1 MSRTVL
7 PRNACLPLFLLIA
20 GCIEPEVS
28 PRAPSPDPASL
39 PYGEQPAD
47 DDLGEDPHMLALARQ
62 HPSFAGM
69 FFEPGTDRL
78 VVASTS
84 TDARDA
90 AALRQTVLTAVATE
104 LGHPQTAA
112 DGGFDLDAVHRTF
125 EYSFL
130 ELARHRARI
139 RPQVLGIPGVQ
150 SLSVDEQHNRIKIGL
165 SDPSARVKVEQLATD
180 LAIPIQMLSFA
191 HASPAVPLVGTSRST
206 LSRPA
211 MSSGPTLR
219 GVISAPDDRLRGGYM
234 VQAEGGPGT
243 CTLGFTAAVK
253 RLTPGG
259 YPSYFVSASHCSKVR
274 FSLDTGYW
282 HQPDTLPRPV
292 AEPPEDPYPP
302 GVGQETKDPE
312 VHFCYIRNEGLR
324 SCRHSDAS
332 LVQTYFRYDYGDF
345 PPPRLIA
352 LGELGRTTERSN
364 CASCEAPITIDTAS
378 PTISIVGTRSM
389 IVDGEE
395 LDKVGQR
402 TGWTYGNVEE
412 TCEDKQQTGGTWILC
427 SGQIR
432 FAVGGGDSGSP
443 VFQYVGSIDSTEGSA
458 NLVGIL
464 WGGEEQPNRTER
476 LFRTGWISNWGKIK
490 TDLGEFLLVCDYV
503 EPCEVPM

>member
-1 MSRTVL
+1 
-7 PRNACLPLFLLIA
+7 
-20 GCIEPEVS
+20 
-28 PRAPSPDPASL
+28 
-39 PYGEQPAD
+39 
-47 DDLGEDPHMLALARQ
+47 
-62 HPSFAGM
+62 M
-69 FFEPGTDRL
+69 FFEPGTGRL
-78 VVASTS
+78 VVASTP
-84 TDARDA
+84 TDASDA
-90 AALRQTVLTAVATE
+90 AAVRQTVLTVVSTE

-112 DGGFDLDAVHRTF
+112 DGGLALNAVQRTF

-139 RPQVLGIPGVQ
+139 RPQVFGIPGVQ

-165 SDPSARVKVEQLATD
+165 LDPSARDRVEQLATN

-191 HASPAVPLVGTSRST
+191 HESPAVPLVGTSRST

-234 VQAEGGPGT
+234 VQAEGTGT
-243 CTLGFTAAVK
+243 CTLGFTAADVYVEGMIVVP
-253 RLTPGG
+253 T
-259 YPSYFVSASHCSKVR
+259 YFVSASHCSKVR

-292 AEPPEDPYPP
+292 PEPPEGPR
-302 GVGQETKDPE
+302 GVGQEVRDPE

-324 SCRHSDAS
+324 SCRHSDAT
-332 LVQTYFRYDYGDF
+332 LVSTYVTDIAD
-345 PPPRLIA
+345 PPMPRRIA
-352 LGELGRTTERSN
+352 LGEIGRTTERSN
-364 CASCEAPITIDTAS
+364 CSSSEAPITIDTVN
-378 PTISIVGTRSM
+378 PVISIVGTRSM

-412 TCEDKQQTGGTWILC
+412 TCEDKRQTGGTWILC

-443 VFQYVGSIDSTEGSA
+443 VFQYAGSIDSTEGTA